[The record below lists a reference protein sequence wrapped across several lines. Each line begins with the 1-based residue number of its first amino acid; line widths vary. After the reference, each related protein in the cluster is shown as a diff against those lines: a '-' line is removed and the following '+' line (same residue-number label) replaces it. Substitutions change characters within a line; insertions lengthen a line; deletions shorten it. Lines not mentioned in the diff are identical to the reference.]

1 MLNYQ
6 YIYLIFASLSA
17 ICGGMLWIGYFRKI
31 DVLEKE
37 RYIDMASALFTGY
50 LTPTLALWIYAWMDA
65 HNFKFNGDF
74 RNDFLYSIF
83 GVGATE
89 ELSKLIGVL
98 IVFQILKK
106 RINEPVDYLV
116 FAGLVALGFSIREN
130 FIYYNNYG
138 SQIASGRTIISC
150 LVHII
155 NTSICVYGIYR
166 YRIFNKGNP
175 FINAS
180 IGITIAIVS
189 HGVFDFFLTQP
200 FLGIATPLLATV
212 VYLIGINFWV
222 QMLSNAI
229 SFSPYFNYQ
238 KITSSASLYKTI
250 FGWYFV
256 VIFISLLYTTY
267 FKSFAEAAEEALRSI
282 GQEGFVL
289 VTLALRASRLSINKQ
304 KYVPI
309 KLQFP
314 IYRTTNDDA
323 DFSIFG
329 LNLKIRGENE
339 KEMRF
344 LKYIGR
350 DILLCPIKP
359 ESSVLQGNRK
369 SHIIKKYLLKNDVV
383 TYLIKVELDNE
394 QEAIYLL
401 KPKTLHQTLF
411 DKTYPIA
418 KLILYSNEDIES
430 YKQKKADYHQLEFLE
445 EVYLK
450 ELG

>member
-1 MLNYQ
+1 MLNDD

-17 ICGGMLWIGYFRKI
+17 VCGGMLWIGYFRRI

-37 RYIDMASALFTGY
+37 RYIDIASALLTGY
-50 LTPTLALWIYAWMDA
+50 LTPTVALYIYSWLETLGF
-65 HNFKFNGDF
+65 NFNGEF
-74 RNDFLYSIF
+74 TNDFLYSIF

-89 ELSKLIGVL
+89 ELSKLLGVL

-175 FINAS
+175 IFNIS
-180 IGITIAIVS
+180 IAISLAIVS
-189 HGVFDFFLTQP
+189 HGLFDFFLVQP
-200 FLGIATPLLATV
+200 FLGNLTPILSTII
-212 VYLIGINFWV
+212 YLVGINIWL
-222 QMLSNAI
+222 QMINNAI

-250 FGWYFV
+250 FIWYFV
-256 VIFISLLYTTY
+256 VLGISICFTTY
-267 FKSFAEAAEEALRSI
+267 FKTFQEALQEALGNA

-289 VTLALRASRLSINKQ
+289 VTLALRASRLSINKN
-304 KYVPI
+304 KYVPV

-329 LNLKIRGENE
+329 LNLKIRGENS

-344 LKYIGR
+344 LNYVGR
-350 DILLCPIKP
+350 DILLCPVKP
-359 ESSVLQGNRK
+359 EGSVLQGNRRA
-369 SHIIKKYLLKNDVV
+369 HIIKKYFLKNDVI
-383 TYLIKVELDNE
+383 TYLVKVGGYNAHDSY
-394 QEAIYLL
+394 YLL
-401 KPKTLHQTLF
+401 KPKTLSNTLHEN
-411 DKTYPIA
+411 KYPIA
-418 KLILYSNEDIES
+418 KLMLYSNDDIEN

-450 ELG
+450 ELS

>member
-1 MLNYQ
+1 MLNDQ

-17 ICGGMLWIGYFRKI
+17 ICGGMLWVGYFRKI

-37 RYIDMASALFTGY
+37 RYIDIASALLTGY
-50 LTPTLALWIYAWMDA
+50 LTPTVALYVYAWMESLGF
-65 HNFKFNGDF
+65 NFNGEF
-74 RNDFLYSIF
+74 ANDFIYAIF

-89 ELSKLIGVL
+89 ELSKLLGVL
-98 IVFQILKK
+98 VVFQILKK

-175 FINAS
+175 LFNATLAIS
-180 IGITIAIVS
+180 LAIVS
-189 HGVFDFFLTQP
+189 HGLFDFFLTQP
-200 FLGIATPLLATV
+200 FLGNLTPLLSTII
-212 VYLIGINFWV
+212 YLVGINIWL
-222 QMLSNAI
+222 QMINNAI

-238 KITSSASLYKTI
+238 KITSSASLYTTI
-250 FGWYFV
+250 FIWYFV
-256 VIFISLLYTTY
+256 VLAISICFTSY
-267 FKSFAEAAEEALRSI
+267 FKTFPEALEEAFRNA

-289 VTLALRASRLSINKQ
+289 VTLALRASRLSINKN
-304 KYVPI
+304 KYVPV

-323 DFSIFG
+323 DFSVFG
-329 LNLKIRGENE
+329 LNLKIRGENP

-344 LKYIGR
+344 LKYVGR
-350 DILLCPIKP
+350 DILLCSLKAKD
-359 ESSVLQGNRK
+359 SVVQGNRK
-369 SHIIKKYLLKNDVV
+369 AHIIKKYFLKNDVI
-383 TYLIKVELDNE
+383 TYLVKVEEENNGE
-394 QEAIYLL
+394 SFYLL
-401 KPKTLHQTLF
+401 KPKTLANTLY
-411 DKTYPIA
+411 DNKYPIA
-418 KLILYSNEDIES
+418 KLMLYSNDDIES
-430 YKQKKADYHQLEFLE
+430 YKQKKTDYHQLEFLE

-450 ELG
+450 ELT